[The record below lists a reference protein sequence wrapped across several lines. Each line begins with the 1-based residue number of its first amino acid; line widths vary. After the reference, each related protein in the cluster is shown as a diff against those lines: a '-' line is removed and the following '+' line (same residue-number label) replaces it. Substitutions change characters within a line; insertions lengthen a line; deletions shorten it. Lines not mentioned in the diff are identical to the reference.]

1 MKLFENIEKLIE
13 MYRNGE
19 IRKVLDIFDQEVLVT
34 PDTQAFRKKG
44 VISIDF
50 EKNAD
55 LQAFLDLS
63 LIHI

>member
-1 MKLFENIEKLIE
+1 MKLFENIQKLIE

-44 VISIDF
+44 VIQLIL
-50 EKNAD
+50 KKI
-55 LQAFLDLS
+55 QIYKAFW
-63 LIHI
+63 IKY